1 MRSQSLGRMLS
12 FVQSTVVGGVF
23 VLAPL
28 VLLSIVIGHAV
39 QIAYAMVLPIVKWMP
54 VTSASRVSLA
64 FFVGCVALVLAC
76 FLAGLLATHRG
87 LAMARRLAG
96 TSHLVLRSQLRP
108 DEEYGARMVGCG
120 GRRVAS
126 TRPHSLG

>member
-12 FVQSTVVGGVF
+12 FVQLTVVGGVF

-64 FFVGCVALVLAC
+64 LVVGCVAVVLAC
-76 FLAGLLATHRG
+76 FLAGLLAGAPRSRNG
-87 LAMARRLAG
+87 SSARWNKSSCPSFPA
-96 TSHLVLRSQLRP
+96 T
-108 DEEYGARMVGCG
+108 A
-120 GRRVAS
+120 
-126 TRPHSLG
+126 